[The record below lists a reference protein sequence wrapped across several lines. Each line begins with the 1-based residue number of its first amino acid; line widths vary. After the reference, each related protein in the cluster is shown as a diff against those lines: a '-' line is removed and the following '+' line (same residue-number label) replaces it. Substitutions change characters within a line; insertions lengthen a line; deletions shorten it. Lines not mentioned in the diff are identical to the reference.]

1 MGIISVD
8 CMKTSLFSVLEND
21 KLMHFISLCLFLL
34 FSYRKIQAAHY

>member
-8 CMKTSLFSVLEND
+8 HMKTSLFSVLEND
-21 KLMHFISLCLFLL
+21 KLMHFISLYFFF